1 MTLKIAVVGAGFA
14 GLAAAIAA
22 LDRGMEVELFEAT
35 GVGAGASGVAS
46 GLLHPYPGEAGRRSL
61 RADEALAD
69 ARQLIGRAEAALGK
83 KIADH
88 GGILRCVPKEAM
100 AEMLAR
106 GDGYGDLTQVGEQQI
121 MIHSGSTIFSS
132 LYLEGLKQLFLQL
145 GGKLTLQKIDSLDDL
160 PQVDGVVLA
169 VGAGI
174 RQLVK
179 IEELKV
185 LPKFL
190 KGQTLLV
197 EGISP
202 SCSMIGKGYIAPTEE
217 PGHYVVGSTYEREF
231 VSEAPDPEFAKR
243 DLLTKLSSW
252 YPSTA
257 DLRVVS
263 VRAAM
268 RVCLS
273 GHYMPRLERLE
284 VGENP
289 TWAMLG
295 LGSRG
300 LLYHAL
306 LGRELVTRMMQE
318 VCWVRSAC

>member
-1 MTLKIAVVGAGFA
+1 MTAKIAVVGAGFA

-22 LDRGMEVELFEAT
+22 LDRGIEVELFEAT

-46 GLLHPYPGEAGRRSL
+46 GLLHPYPGEAGRRSM

-69 ARQLIGRAEAALGK
+69 VRELIGRAEAVLGRK
-83 KIADH
+83 VADH
-88 GGILRCVPKEAM
+88 SGILRWVPKEAM
-100 AEMLAR
+100 LEMLAR
-106 GDGYGDLTQVGEQQI
+106 GDGHGDLMRVGEQQI
-121 MIHSGSTIFSS
+121 MIRSGSTIFSS

-145 GGKLTLQKIDSLDDL
+145 GGKLTLRKIDSLDGL
-160 PQVDGVVLA
+160 PQVDGIVLA

-174 RQLVK
+174 RGLVK
-179 IEELKV
+179 VEGL
-185 LPKFL
+185 KFL
-190 KGQTLLV
+190 KGQALLV
-197 EGISP
+197 EGAP

-217 PGHYVVGSTYEREF
+217 PGCYVVGSTYEREF
-231 VSEAPDPEFAKR
+231 TSEAPDLEFAKR
-243 DLLTKLSSW
+243 ELLTKLSSW

-257 DLRVVS
+257 DLRVVG

-284 VGENP
+284 AREIP
-289 TWAMLG
+289 TWAILG

-306 LGRELVTRMMQE
+306 LGKELMAKMIQGA
-318 VCWVRSAC
+318 CWVRSAC